1 MLWFNPLQNYAA
13 VVNKS
18 LLRNDR
24 GWGIPIPGITH
35 TSSLNIHMN
44 YDVCKW
50 NQIDVLRFF
59 FNSQG
64 FETLN
69 GSIKF
74 IYWHFIEDAFL
85 LWVTEIMLN
94 SLFLLQKNNSMIL
107 VTNIINNVKGASDL
121 VVIRS
126 HKTYVIHIWQRE
138 GGGGLVFATELFSYI
153 HTHVYGKK

>member
-1 MLWFNPLQNYAA
+1 MSACLDSWWIKIFSFDINIWYYNFTPPPLYLNWYEWIAFHVYLMLWFNPLQNYAA

-64 FETLN
+64 FVTLN

-74 IYWHFIEDAFL
+74 IYLHFIEDIFL
-85 LWVTEIMLN
+85 LWVIEIMLVN
-94 SLFLLQKNNSMIL
+94 SLFLLQKNNSMI
-107 VTNIINNVKGASDL
+107 
-121 VVIRS
+121 
-126 HKTYVIHIWQRE
+126 
-138 GGGGLVFATELFSYI
+138 
-153 HTHVYGKK
+153 